1 MDDDGNV
8 TIAFTS
14 TVAEQ
19 HFAKVAEEQL
29 QGKVGTILLLSNS
42 KLLLFS
48 F

>member
-1 MDDDGNV
+1 MDNDGNV

-29 QGKVGTILLLSNS
+29 QGKVGTSFLLS